1 MANGILPQIGD
12 FLSAFAQGRQGSD
25 VRQERLTRGLQG
37 QIQALPQ
44 GGVLGS
50 EALRQLSIVNP
61 QAATAI
67 GDPLRALSKERKQA
81 FFDDA
86 LATSKLVEAGF
97 PEKAIERL
105 QNRLIDI
112 DRLGGDPAETL
123 EGLSVLRDQGSDA
136 FLKLVEPTLIVG
148 RSDGF
153 LPTSPTVSALDQ
165 AKIAK
170 LNAETD
176 RLARGDTAAKKIPAA
191 LLKDL
196 SPSTRAKASAAFD
209 AAGGGKDGVSA
220 FNAQVVL
227 SNTSAQRE
235 DAPELLKASYPN
247 ATPLELTQLQAAVD
261 GAKTVE
267 SGLKQ
272 ADGIRTEQR
281 RLKKA
286 EGFKNRAVQLIEG
299 ILANDEL
306 DDVLGSVEGAIDF
319 RFQDS
324 EAELISDIE
333 ETQNILTAENMD
345 LMTGVLSE
353 SDIQILKNLSSGAL
367 SRKRTFKRFKE
378 DANELLN
385 KLRGAEFPDR
395 GRTELPPGTVDNG
408 DGSFTLPTGE
418 RVVPG

>member
-1 MANGILPQIGD
+1 MANEILPQIGD
-12 FLSAFAQGRQGSD
+12 FLSAFAQGKRGGD
-25 VRQERLTRGLQG
+25 VRQQRQTGNLLRG
-37 QIQALPQ
+37 IQDLPQ
-44 GGVLGS
+44 GQVLGS
-50 EALRQLSIVNP
+50 EELRQLGLVNP
-61 QAATAI
+61 AEAKAI
-67 GDPLRALSKERKQA
+67 SDPLRALDKERKQA

-86 LATSKLVEAGF
+86 LASSKLVEAGF
-97 PEKAIERL
+97 IGKAIERL
-105 QNRLIDI
+105 ENRLIDI
-112 DRLGGDPAETL
+112 DKLGGDPSETL
-123 EGLSVLRDQGSDA
+123 EGLQVLREQGPGA
-136 FLKLVEPTLIVG
+136 FLKLVEPTLILG
-148 RSDGF
+148 RSGGF
-153 LPTSPTVSALDQ
+153 LPTDPTVSQLDQ

-170 LNAETD
+170 LQAETTKIE
-176 RLARGDTAAKKIPAA
+176 RGDTATKKIPVA

-235 DAPELLKASYPN
+235 DAPQLLRASYPN

-286 EGFKNRAVQLIEG
+286 EGFQNRAVQLLEG
-299 ILANDEL
+299 ILDNEEL
-306 DDVLGSVEGAIDF
+306 DNVIGSIEGAIDF
-319 RFQDS
+319 RFDDAES
-324 EAELISDIE
+324 ELIADIN
-333 ETQNILTAENMD
+333 ETQNILTTDNMD

-367 SRKRTFKRFKE
+367 SRKRTSKRFKK
-378 DANELLN
+378 DARELLD
-385 KLRGAEFPDR
+385 KLRGANFPDR
-395 GRTELPPGTVDNG
+395 GRPELPEGTVDNG